1 MGHPVKF
8 SQNCMSWNS
17 TRPLHSQFTIH
28 GSRNKK
34 INKQLTVICGFGA
47 HYLILNVLIFGFTL
61 KITILMK
68 FQEEMWNRYQ
78 RFKFKNNF
86 SLLSKYLENCK
97 TSWTFSYSYRVSPRI
112 VSLANCDCS
121 SKWNFFWEHPVFFW
135 YSFHN
140 VPCNWNKWKSPVGC
154 SL

>member
-28 GSRNKK
+28 GSRKKK

-61 KITILMK
+61 KITILIE
-68 FQEEMWNRYQ
+68 FQGDV
-78 RFKFKNNF
+78 K
-86 SLLSKYLENCK
+86 
-97 TSWTFSYSYRVSPRI
+97 
-112 VSLANCDCS
+112 
-121 SKWNFFWEHPVFFW
+121 
-135 YSFHN
+135 
-140 VPCNWNKWKSPVGC
+140 
-154 SL
+154 